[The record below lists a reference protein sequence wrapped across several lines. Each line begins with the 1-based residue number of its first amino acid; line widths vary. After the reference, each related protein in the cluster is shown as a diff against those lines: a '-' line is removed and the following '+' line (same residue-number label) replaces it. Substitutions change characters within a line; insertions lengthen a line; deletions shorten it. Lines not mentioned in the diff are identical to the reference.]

1 MPRIVRNGNFRK
13 YKPKSYKPKTGKA
26 KPQLKTVTVSVQISS
41 KPESS
46 IRVFSNGDQTGEV
59 ITYGLL
65 CGSTTPS
72 KYRIRVNKFELLQIA
87 RELQPGDTVAIS
99 GTLHQTTGQ
108 GKTRSEIRVQTL
120 ERISIENFSS
130 EETKN
135 QPTDK

>member
-13 YKPKSYKPKTGKA
+13 YKPKNYKPKTGKA

-72 KYRIRVNKFELLQIA
+72 KYRIRVNKFELLQTA
-87 RELQPGDTVAIS
+87 KELKTGDTVAIS
-99 GTLHQTTGQ
+99 GTLHQYTVH
-108 GKTRSEIRVQTL
+108 GKTRSEIRVQSL
-120 ERISIENFSS
+120 ERISIESFSS
-130 EETKN
+130 DENGNE
-135 QPTDK
+135 PSDE

>member
-1 MPRIVRNGNFRK
+1 MPRVVRNGNFRK
-13 YKPKSYKPKTGKA
+13 YKPMSHKPKTGKA
-26 KPQLKTVTVSVQISS
+26 KPQLKMVTVSVQISS

-59 ITYGLL
+59 TTHGLL

-87 RELQPGDTVAIS
+87 KELQIGDIVTIS
-99 GTLHQTTGQ
+99 GTSTVGH
-108 GKTRSEIRVQTL
+108 KTYPEICVQTL
-120 ERISIENFSS
+120 EHVSIKNFSS

-135 QPTDK
+135 QSTDE